1 MHETRTDL
9 SLVGQNT
16 IQSEFH
22 YAPPNPADTNAQAIL
37 TAYLSTTGAVPITVQ
52 GDVLSSPYGSL
63 QEGLSKVTLETSFP
77 GQGKPL
83 ISDIVIYFDPIQAI
97 CKNSVKITTRIFNN
111 LQTPISILSLA
122 GTTSQGGKVV
132 ANFNTKLS
140 SPLVAQPGGKV
151 SEYSVMIDDINLTQG
166 PTASA
171 GLLFTTSQGL
181 DVVSIPSLPTSRP
194 RTDEMVP

>member
-1 MHETRTDL
+1 M
-9 SLVGQNT
+9 
-16 IQSEFH
+16 
-22 YAPPNPADTNAQAIL
+22 
-37 TAYLSTTGAVPITVQ
+37 
-52 GDVLSSPYGSL
+52 SSPYGSL

-97 CKNSVKITTRIFNN
+97 CKNSVKIETRIFNN

-132 ANFNTKLS
+132 ADFNTKLS
-140 SPLVAQPGGKV
+140 SPLVAQPGGQV
-151 SEYSVMIDDINLTQG
+151 SDYSVMIDNINLTQG

-181 DVVSIPSLPTSRP
+181 DVVSTLFPSTPPDLRLTKLYPGHCLFCARRKLLRSR
-194 RTDEMVP
+194 TQLQTEGSAVPYVHVCALGDNSLLTALSPQASFLR